1 MEERISCGERLWM
14 RRVAVSSYSKRSVA
28 QCARGRG
35 TPGNAPGSAR
45 RGASLY
51 STARSDRA
59 WKTPRAPAD
68 MRLETHCCLTHGQ
81 ADPPW
86 WGAHGDAVRAGGGR
100 RGRLDAQR
108 WQRDVASGRPDLLTL
123 AVALWPSDAA
133 VVGLADGAVVY
144 HRRRGPVRSLSDL
157 NAFDPPRAIRFTD
170 DEIARL
176 QGILRQRFGLEYSAE
191 QAQDAGRAILRFYGY
206 KLLRDLQNERVR
218 EKIAEKR
225 TREGDR
231 PITKQS
237 I

>member
-1 MEERISCGERLWM
+1 MEERISCGERLWT
-14 RRVAVSSYSKRSVA
+14 RRIAVSSCSKRSVA

-45 RGASLY
+45 HGASLY

-59 WKTPRAPAD
+59 WKTSRAPGE
-68 MRLETHCCLTHGQ
+68 MRLKTQRCLTHGQ
-81 ADPPW
+81 EAPLW
-86 WGAHGDAVRAGGGR
+86 WGAHGDAVRAGGGQ

-108 WQRDVASGRPDLLTL
+108 WRRDVASGRPNLLTL
-123 AVALWPSDAA
+123 AVALWLSDDA
-133 VVGLADGAVVY
+133 VGGLADGAVVY

-170 DEIARL
+170 EEIARL

-191 QAQDAGRAILRFYGY
+191 QAQDAGRAILRFHGY

-218 EKIAEKR
+218 ERAAKQR
-225 TREGDR
+225 T
-231 PITKQS
+231 
-237 I
+237 